1 LKLVTQLLFIQQEEM
16 IIMNLLVVQ
25 FMSPPNLVF
34 FSLLLLFL
42 FLKIK
47 NWRIDLFF
55 KKNKE
60 IKESSDEPNTSQ
72 SIFF

>member
-1 LKLVTQLLFIQQEEM
+1 
-16 IIMNLLVVQ
+16 
-25 FMSPPNLVF
+25 MSPPNLVF